1 MEFVLKFL
9 IFAPPLLVAVIC
21 HEVAHGWVAEK
32 LGDPTARRLGR
43 ISLNPLVHI
52 DLKRTILMPAL
63 LVLLHSPVIF
73 GGAKPVPV
81 NPLNFRN
88 PRRGMAYVAMA
99 GPIVNFIL
107 VGLFF
112 LIFKLLPP
120 HAGPESPRGIAL
132 PLISLWVRH
141 SIFINLI
148 LGLFNLCPVP
158 PLDGGRIAVGFLP
171 VGMARIIAK
180 LEPYGLLIVFGLLIS
195 GSLETVLT
203 PVLEYTLSFIQ

>member
-1 MEFVLKFL
+1 MEYLLKFL

-32 LGDPTARRLGR
+32 LGDPTARKLGR
-43 ISLNPLVHI
+43 ISLNPFVHI
-52 DLKRTILMPAL
+52 DLYRTILMPAL

-107 VGLFF
+107 VALFF
-112 LIFKLLPP
+112 LILKQLPP
-120 HAGPESPRGIAL
+120 HVPHEGQRRILL
-132 PLISLWVRH
+132 PLISVWVHH

-148 LGLFNLCPVP
+148 LGLFNLFPIP

-171 VGMARIIAK
+171 IGMARIIAK
-180 LEPYGLLIVFGLLIS
+180 LEPFGLLIVFGLLIS

-203 PVLEYTLSFIQ
+203 PVLEYTLNLIR